1 MPGSFTPKLVSILRA
16 GYSFADFRA
25 DTLAGLTVA
34 VVALPLAMA
43 LGIASGASPDK
54 GLVTAV
60 VAGLLISI
68 LGGSRVQIGGPT
80 GAFVVVVFN
89 VIAQHGYDGLLVAT
103 VLAGVILVIAGYT
116 RLGLVIRFIP
126 YPVVTGFTAG
136 IAVIIAT
143 SQVSDLLGLQVQ
155 NAPADFIPKWMAYAD
170 AMETADL
177 ATIAVGAFTL
187 ALLIVFRKWA
197 PKAPAYLIAIVV
209 AAAAVHVLAL
219 DVDTIGSRFPDMPDG
234 LPVPAMPAFS
244 LQKIREVLPSSLT
257 IAFLAGIEALLSAM
271 VADGMTGFRHR
282 SNQELIAQGVANI
295 ASAAFGGLPATG
307 AIARTA
313 TNIRAGGRTPVA
325 GAMHAAFLLLFIL
338 FGSRLM
344 AYVPMPALAAILLI
358 VAWGMSEHE
367 KFLHLMKVP
376 TDDRAA
382 LLLTF
387 FLTVLVDLTVAIAV
401 GVVLASLM
409 FMHKMSKMVAVAGPS
424 DDGDDDMARMEN
436 QRAPL
441 PAEVE
446 VFRVSGP
453 LFFGVASQLIE
464 TLKRMGQ
471 QPKVLIL
478 RLREMPF
485 LDATGARALSELAA
499 ECKARKI
506 HLIFSGTQPQ
516 PLELLASV
524 GLGPDSAEV
533 LHAGNYQAALACA
546 ANACGKPLIS
556 A

>member
-1 MPGSFTPKLVSILRA
+1 MSGSLTPKLISVLRG

-54 GLVTAV
+54 GLITAV
-60 VAGLLISI
+60 IAGFLISA

-89 VIAQHGYDGLLVAT
+89 VIAQHGYDGLLIAT
-103 VLAGVILVIAGYT
+103 ILAGVILVAAGYA

-143 SQVSDLLGLQVQ
+143 SQVSDFLGLKLQD
-155 NAPADFIPKWMAYAD
+155 APADFIPKWMAYGGAVT
-170 AMETADL
+170 TANV
-177 ATIAVGAFTL
+177 AAIAVGVSAL
-187 ALLIVFRKWA
+187 AAILLCRKFA
-197 PKAPAYLIAIVV
+197 PKAPSYLIAVV
-209 AAAAVHVLAL
+209 AATAAVHVLAL

-234 LPVPAMPAFS
+234 LPVPALPAFS
-244 LQKIREVLPSSLT
+244 LQKIREVLPSAFT

-282 SNQELIAQGVANI
+282 SNQELIAQGVANV
-295 ASAAFGGLPATG
+295 ASAVFGGLPATG

-313 TNIRAGGRTPVA
+313 TNIRAGGRTPIA
-325 GAMHAAFLLLFIL
+325 GAMHAAFLLVFIL
-338 FGSRLM
+338 FGARLM
-344 AYVPMPALAAILLI
+344 AYVPMPALAAILLV
-358 VAWGMSEHE
+358 VAWGMSEQE

-376 TDDRAA
+376 TDDRAV

-409 FMHKMSKMVAVAGPS
+409 FMHQMSKTAAIASPS
-424 DDGDDDMARMEN
+424 VETDDDVAAAQN

-441 PAEVE
+441 PAGVE

-464 TLKRMGQ
+464 TLQRMGQ
-471 QPKVLIL
+471 RPKVLIL

-485 LDATGARALSELAA
+485 LDATGTRALGELAS
-499 ECKARKI
+499 ECQRRGI
-506 HLIFSGTQPQ
+506 RMVFSGAQPQ
-516 PLELLASV
+516 PLALLTAV
-524 GLGPDSAEV
+524 DLGRESARV
-533 LHAGNYQAALACA
+533 LHAENYEAALALAERLA
-546 ANACGKPLIS
+546 AVPER
-556 A
+556 